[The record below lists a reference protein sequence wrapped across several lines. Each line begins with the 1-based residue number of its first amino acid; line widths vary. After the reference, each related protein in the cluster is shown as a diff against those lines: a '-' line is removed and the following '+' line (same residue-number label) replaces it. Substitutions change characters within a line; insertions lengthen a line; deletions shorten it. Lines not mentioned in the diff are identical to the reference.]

1 MVIGPKMHACAF
13 ENKTTKAKI
22 GTQILNKMNE
32 HGLASFELVTL
43 LTLVMDKGDLRIV
56 PHLYNKLGIFL
67 LKLGR
72 FEMRITLFG
81 ATGAVGGYFLN
92 KALTAGHEV
101 TALVRSP
108 EKLDA
113 QPNLRALK
121 GDVTNVSDVR
131 DAIDQADV
139 VVSCLGN
146 VKSVLIMEKA
156 ADAILQAAAAQ
167 PAPPRCLFVSSIGC
181 GGSSWVVL
189 QLLRLIAG
197 RAVFADYE
205 RADARIAR
213 EANVPYVLIRPA
225 ALKEKPGT
233 GKYRVFQGDGTFAR
247 PMAKEDVASFL
258 IDAVGSDQWDGKG
271 GFQLAGCK

>member
-1 MVIGPKMHACAF
+1 M
-13 ENKTTKAKI
+13 KI
-22 GTQILNKMNE
+22 
-32 HGLASFELVTL
+32 A
-43 LTLVMDKGDLRIV
+43 
-56 PHLYNKLGIFL
+56 
-67 LKLGR
+67 
-72 FEMRITLFG
+72 LFG

-108 EKLDA
+108 KKLVA
-113 QPNLRALK
+113 QPNLRAVK
-121 GDVTNVSDVR
+121 GNVTEASDVQSV
-131 DAIDQADV
+131 INQADV

-146 VKSVLIMEKA
+146 VKGVMIMERA
-156 ADAILQAAAAQ
+156 AEAILQAAAAQ
-167 PAPPRCLFVSSIGC
+167 PTPPKCLFVSSIGC

-189 QLLRLIAG
+189 QLLRLING
-197 RAVFADYE
+197 RAGFADYG

-225 ALKEKPGT
+225 ALKEKPGN

-247 PMAKEDVASFL
+247 PMAKEDVAAFL
-258 IDAVGSDQWDGKG
+258 FDAVGSDQWDGKG